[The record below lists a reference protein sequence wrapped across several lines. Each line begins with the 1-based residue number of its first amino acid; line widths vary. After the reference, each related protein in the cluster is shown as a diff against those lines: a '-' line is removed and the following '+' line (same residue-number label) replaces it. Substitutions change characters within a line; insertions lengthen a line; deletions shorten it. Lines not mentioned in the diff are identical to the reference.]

1 MSETRG
7 KQEQSR
13 GTILRGQ
20 DGSVY
25 FIRDELL
32 EACRLSG
39 EELELAERSLG
50 AARKAPMLEG
60 ADAVRLEREMPV
72 LDFKNIT
79 VDERTGVASTVMC
92 CW

>member
-1 MSETRG
+1 MAENDKEVRT
-7 KQEQSR
+7 R
-13 GTILRGQ
+13 GTIFRGQ

-39 EELELAERSLG
+39 EELELAERSLQ
-50 AARKAPMLEG
+50 ASKKAPVIQG
-60 ADAVRLEREMPV
+60 SDAVRLEREMPV
-72 LDFKNIT
+72 LDFKNIH
-79 VDERTGVASTVMC
+79 VDPHTGVASTIMC

>member
-1 MSETRG
+1 MA
-7 KQEQSR
+7 EQRVKEGHSR
-13 GTILRGQ
+13 GTIFRGQ

-39 EELELAERSLG
+39 EELELAERSLNS
-50 AARKAPMLEG
+50 ARKAPVIEG
-60 ADAVRLEREMPV
+60 SDAVRIEREMPT
-72 LDFKNIT
+72 LDFKNIQI
-79 VDERTGVASTVMC
+79 DERTGVASTVMC